1 VRTDALRAG
10 TRRRDETPSNGMD
23 VAVTRT
29 VRDARGNVIHRDR
42 FVSHYGRVDGIVMI
56 GTGR

>member
-1 VRTDALRAG
+1 M
-10 TRRRDETPSNGMD
+10 N

-29 VRDARGNVIHRDR
+29 VRDGSGAVIHRDR
-42 FVSHYGRVDGIVMI
+42 FVSHYARVDGIVLI